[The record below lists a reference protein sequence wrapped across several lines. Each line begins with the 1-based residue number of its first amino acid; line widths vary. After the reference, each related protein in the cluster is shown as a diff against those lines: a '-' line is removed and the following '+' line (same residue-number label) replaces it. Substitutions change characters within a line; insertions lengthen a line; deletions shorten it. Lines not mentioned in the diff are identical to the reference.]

1 MSDLENEVQQD
12 IYKIVDELKRCKSL
26 NIYYDLVAK
35 LYYLNELICLKDLN
49 IKYPD
54 EYWYEYFKKNTD
66 IKKTVFEK
74 SVFNAAQNN
83 YDYNLK
89 LSKMSEKLL
98 NRYVMNG
105 NYVSLRYV
113 PFDKSMELA
122 TNFFESFDEEI
133 YNFFIKMTNSPRFVI
148 IDDVD
153 NYEGWA
159 LRNNYLVD
167 SFTIIVPSYFI
178 SDFLTIIHETMHSY
192 NFSLIK
198 NSSINEHDKI
208 TINGLFES
216 PSFFIEHVGLD
227 YLKNI
232 KYNQGEINKL
242 DSIFDMELIYLLVE
256 FRELLLSG
264 FSEYSDYLYKETYSY
279 GRILSYHFYDN
290 YLKDPQKTIRDIKKF
305 MVDYKT
311 YDRKYLLNNYGLNSN
326 DIVNYQKLARHI
338 DKHLMRL

>member
-1 MSDLENEVQQD
+1 MSDLESVVQQD

-54 EYWYEYFKKNTD
+54 EYWYEYFKRNTD
-66 IKKTVFEK
+66 IKKTGFEK
-74 SVFNAAQNN
+74 SVFSAAQKN

-89 LSKMSEKLL
+89 LAKMSEKLF

-113 PFDKSMELA
+113 PFEKSMELA
-122 TNFFESFDEEI
+122 TNFFKSFDDDI
-133 YNFFIKMTNSPRFVI
+133 YKYFIKMSNSPRFVI
-148 IDDVD
+148 IDNVD

-167 SFTIIVPSYFI
+167 SFTIIVPSLYI

-192 NFSLIK
+192 NFNLIK
-198 NSSINEHDKI
+198 NCSIKEHDKL
-208 TINGLFES
+208 TINSLYEV

-232 KYNQGEINKL
+232 KYNIDEIDKL
-242 DSIFDMELIYLLVE
+242 DSIFDMELIYLLDE

-264 FSEYSDYLYKETYSY
+264 ISEYSDYLYKETYSY
-279 GRILSYHFYDN
+279 GRVLSYHFYDN
-290 YLKDPQKTIRDIKKF
+290 YLKNPKETIKEIKSF

-311 YDRKYLLNNYGLNSN
+311 YDRKYFL
-326 DIVNYQKLARHI
+326 
-338 DKHLMRL
+338 